1 MSTEVPTTPGQ
12 PLPDWERDLIAL
24 DAQRQEQFNAWI
36 DKQGYVDPLGQLA
49 EAFEGGW
56 ADAAAH
62 AASSGYRGAAQHTYT
77 DACDGFHEP
86 GQDCNLPAAPESAKV
101 VIVRDASGQS
111 QRYAATGWDAE
122 DAIDVT
128 LDGDVIATYPPGYWT
143 RVHRDGALAPE
154 DNSTAIALG
163 IAKRALEAVT
173 RISNPNVAI
182 KLAMD
187 ALEEIFAETD

>member
-1 MSTEVPTTPGQ
+1 MSTETPGE

-62 AASSGYRGAAQHTYT
+62 AASSGYQGPAQHTYT

-86 GQDCNLPAAPESAKV
+86 GQDCNLPAEGSGEPPADAGPLLREIILDMARAIRASMNGSGRIARSE
-101 VIVRDASGQS
+101 VIDWTARAEVEFDI
-111 QRYAATGWDAE
+111 YAE
-122 DAIDVT
+122 
-128 LDGDVIATYPPGYWT
+128 PGS
-143 RVHRDGALAPE
+143 DQ
-154 DNSTAIALG
+154 
-163 IAKRALEAVT
+163 
-173 RISNPNVAI
+173 
-182 KLAMD
+182 
-187 ALEEIFAETD
+187 